1 MTHSLCFGRQSDT
14 VGCVISRS
22 PSIGQMMISFVWN
35 AARFRRDNTIHE
47 TNLVSLTFVCVCV
60 GYDDDDDDDL
70 LSPLEFWIGS
80 NFLSFFHKEI
90 ISSPSHIFLFRLTM
104 IMWSPMLQFF
114 VCVCVRFVSV
124 MAARLLECACVR
136 VLICLIVPVFIFTL
150 QPGLMSCCSAQF
162 CSDWRLLQYFILL
175 CFLHKEWYKSV
186 GLLMIYRLAFKLMA
200 KSMIKYKYAGG
211 AFLLVSNIY
220 TVYSFCYATA
230 SVWRKGSC
238 L

>member
-1 MTHSLCFGRQSDT
+1 MCVCRLWWWWWWPSLPPRILNRLQFSLFLSQ
-14 VGCVISRS
+14 
-22 PSIGQMMISFVWN
+22 
-35 AARFRRDNTIHE
+35 RDYLLPLSYIF
-47 TNLVSLTFVCVCV
+47 VSL
-60 GYDDDDDDDL
+60 DDDNVKPNA
-70 LSPLEFWIGS
+70 S
-80 NFLSFFHKEI
+80 
-90 ISSPSHIFLFRLTM
+90 IFRM
-104 IMWSPMLQFF
+104 
-114 VCVCVRFVSV
+114 CVCVRFVSV

-162 CSDWRLLQYFILL
+162 CSDWRLLQYFIPL